1 MPSGNELVTNALRLL
16 GVVGATETPSGEDLE
31 FGFDRLNDWID
42 AQQLDRLTI
51 HALSRTTKTLT
62 ASTASYQIG
71 VGAAINV
78 ARPLWI
84 DAAMI
89 VLDTTAT
96 YPTETPIH
104 IFSDQEWPHIPQKT
118 ATGTAPTGIYYDHKW
133 ISGAGT
139 IYVYPIPTV
148 STTQLVLY
156 TPLAITEFA
165 DQATD
170 YLFSPGYRRMI
181 LHNLA
186 IELTTTWMVPQDVYD
201 KVNAIAVSSKAAVKR
216 ANYRPTELGLD
227 PAFLGRSGAY
237 NIESDQ

>member
-1 MPSGNELVTNALRLL
+1 MASANEYVTDALQIL
-16 GVVGATETPSGEDLE
+16 GVIEASETPTSADME
-31 FGFDRLNDWID
+31 FGFNRLNDWID
-42 AQQLDRLTI
+42 SLQLERLTI
-51 HALSRTTKTLT
+51 HALSRTATTLT

-71 VGAAINV
+71 SGAAINV
-78 ARPLWI
+78 ARPIWI
-84 DAAMI
+84 EQAML
-89 VLDTTAT
+89 VHDTTAT
-96 YPTETPIH
+96 YPHETPIR
-104 IFSDQEWPHIPQKT
+104 IFTDQEWPHIPQKT

-133 ISGAGT
+133 ISGAGV

-156 TPLAITEFA
+156 TPLAITEFT

-186 IELTTTWMVPQDVYD
+186 CELAPTWSVPIPERVER
-201 KVNAIAVSSKAAVKR
+201 IAVESKASIKR
-216 ANYRPTELGLD
+216 ANFRATELSMD
-227 PAFLGRSGAY
+227 PALVGRGGSY